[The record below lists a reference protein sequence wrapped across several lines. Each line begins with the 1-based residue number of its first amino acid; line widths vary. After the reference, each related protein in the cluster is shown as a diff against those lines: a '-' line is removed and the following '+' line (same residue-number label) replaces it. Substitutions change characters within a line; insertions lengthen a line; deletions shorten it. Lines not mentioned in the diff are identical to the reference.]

1 MANFGTPTVIGTLT
15 TQTATSGSTY
25 DVPITAT
32 TAQGDYLVVVVGSAG
47 GGSNNIPSNIAD
59 TQSQTGY
66 SIVPNATSAGV
77 GELSAW
83 ILPNSKVL
91 TNTDTVNVT
100 FPATNTFLKNIIVI
114 DCPGALILD
123 NAAVGNN
130 SGTVA
135 TNGQPTLNIN
145 TTATTELLLF
155 IEQNSN
161 SGGSPSISAP
171 FTTLSTLH
179 SGSAEYTAVSYQIV
193 NAAPG
198 STTGNATIT
207 TGTWATVSIGLLN
220 TIPLYVEQQ
229 PFNVMAPPALAFNP
243 ALQFRTP
250 PPQPPIPTVI
260 SSAPVNIT
268 GAQSNVYVNGVNSLT
283 GNSTDFNSGTGN
295 WTNGGNTTQAQT
307 NAVSHNARGALQL
320 TATAG
325 GTLNA
330 LSSTSAKITTNGIAC
345 VSTDTIFVAG
355 WVLAAATP
363 RSAQIGV
370 SFLDANAAVLG
381 TTFATPSVT
390 DSTGVWQLVWGEV
403 TGASFPTAAWARV
416 SMQWNS
422 VGASEVHYL
431 SDVWLF
437 NVTQGS
443 GMGELIQ
450 VFQVENQ
457 QFLLSPNGLPSP
469 MNLNPAFFGMR
480 RQEGTALPTVF
491 QPGVT
496 ANVSVSAGA
505 GTPTYPVNI
514 PPQFPFI
521 SPLPAPL
528 KFVPSLAYQ
537 MPQNSTTPPTIFIDG
552 GNSAQVTVNANFPDI
567 AAVVSVTADPPP
579 NISVVAPSPP
589 TVVTGVTVNVNVT
602 APTGNEVVIVVASS
616 AVNVSVSAIAGS
628 IKETMIGSVANVNV
642 ASVAGVATVTPVGLP
657 AQVNVAAQNGSIR
670 EAVIGTAGNVNVAS
684 SGVAVVTPQG
694 PTALVSAQAI
704 SGIATDIMVGQ
715 VSTVAVAST
724 GNYSASIAGT
734 ASNISVAAN
743 PGTPGKTVQGVTA
756 NVSVTSIA
764 GAQITLTGVTQNVS
778 VSAVAGS
785 VPKSIQGVTATVNV
799 VAPAGLAGLI
809 EFEAALSDPDLAEDL
824 ILSRQ
829 GKLLDVPVANMLVS
843 ADEI

>member
-66 SIVPNATSAGV
+66 TIVPNATSAGV
-77 GELSAW
+77 GELSVW
-83 ILPNSKVL
+83 ILPNSKIL

-100 FPATNTFLKNIIVI
+100 FPVTNTFLKNIIVI

-135 TNGQPTLNIN
+135 TNGQPTLGIN

-207 TGTWATVSIGLLN
+207 TGNWATASIGLLN

-229 PFNVMAPPALAFNP
+229 PFNVAANPSLAFNP
-243 ALQFRTP
+243 ATQFRTP

-268 GAQSNVYVNGVNSLT
+268 GAQSNIFVPGVNFLT
-283 GNSTDFNSGTGN
+283 GNNTNFNSTVGN

-307 NAVSHNARGALQL
+307 NAVSHNAQGALQL
-320 TATAG
+320 TATGSGSITA
-325 GTLNA
+325 N
-330 LSSTSAKITTNGIAC
+330 SSTAAKITTNGLPC
-345 VSTDTIFVAG
+345 NPGDQIFAAG

-363 RSAQIGV
+363 RAAQIGV
-370 SFLDANAAVLG
+370 SFLDASGNIVGSTSFGSA
-381 TTFATPSVT
+381 VT
-390 DSTGVWQLVWGEV
+390 DSTAVWQLVSQTATV
-403 TGASFPTAAWARV
+403 PASAFYARATI
-416 SMQWNS
+416 QWSS
-422 VGASEVHYL
+422 VGAAEVHYL

-437 NVTQGS
+437 NITSGS
-443 GMGELIQ
+443 GMNEQIQ
-450 VFQVENQ
+450 IFQVENQ
-457 QFLLSPNGLPSP
+457 QFLLSPNGLPRP
-469 MNLNPAFFGMR
+469 MNLNPAFFGLQ
-480 RQEGTALPTVF
+480 RQVGTALPTVF
-491 QPGVT
+491 QAGVT
-496 ANVSVSAGA
+496 ANVNVSAGVGA
-505 GTPTYPVNI
+505 PTYPVNI

-528 KFVPSLAYQ
+528 KFVPSLAHQ
-537 MPQNSTTPPTIFIDG
+537 MPQNSTAPPTIFIDG

-602 APTGNEVVIVVASS
+602 APTGNEVVIVVASG

-657 AQVNVAAQNGSIR
+657 AQVNVAAQNGSIK

-684 SGVAVVTPQG
+684 TGVAVVTPQG

-704 SGIATDIMVGQ
+704 SGTITDIIVGQ
-715 VSTVAVAST
+715 VGTVAVAST

-734 ASNISVAAN
+734 ASNVSVVAN

-756 NVSVTSIA
+756 NVSVASVTNTQIA
-764 GAQITLTGVTQNVS
+764 LTGVTQNVS

-785 VPKSIQGVTATVNV
+785 VPMNIQGVTATVNV

-829 GKLLDVPVANMLVS
+829 GKLLDVPVTNMLVS